1 MHATSRSGPDT
12 ATVDAARAGDRDA
25 LDALVAQSLPLVY
38 NIVGRALSGHADV
51 DDVVQETLLRMVSHL
66 ADLRDSQAFRSW
78 LVAIAIRQVRDRH
91 HSQKLSLT
99 RHAQLDDAGDVP
111 DVAGDF
117 VDVTIIRLG
126 LTDQRKEVA
135 EATRW
140 LAEEDRELLS
150 LWWLEETGAVA
161 RRDLAHALQLSAP
174 HAAVRVA
181 RMKEQVETG
190 RAIVRALQT
199 RPGCANLYGIARE
212 WDGSPSPLWRKR
224 FGRHVRDC
232 EVCAPR
238 THGMLPM
245 ERLLAGAPL
254 VAVPPG
260 LARSASRLWVKPI
273 QTARGTAGRARS
285 LHRIFSTPWHG
296 ALVAAGV
303 VAAVAVGAVAV
314 AVSGHANGTPV
325 AALPTSAALASPP
338 SASPSPSATP
348 SPSRSPLPSPRP
360 SPSTHPVVVP
370 AKPASSSRK
379 GVCVWTFTG
388 VDKAL
393 SQSGASWYYT
403 WSTNH
408 NGVSTP
414 KGVEFVPMIWGPGSV
429 TSSALK
435 QAKAA
440 GHELLGFNEPDLSAQ
455 SNMTVGKALDLWPQL
470 MSTGLTLGSPAVAS
484 GGATAGGWLD
494 QFMSGAKSRGYRVD
508 FITLHWY
515 GSDFTT
521 PGAVSQLKSY
531 IQAVYNRYHKPIWLT
546 EYALISFSNG
556 THYPSEAAQAAFV
569 TASTK
574 MLDGL
579 PYLQRYSWFALP
591 AADSGPSTGLFHS
604 GPTVT
609 QVGKAFEAAR

>member
-1 MHATSRSGPDT
+1 MHAPSRMSPDA

-66 ADLRDSQAFRSW
+66 ADLRDPRAFRSW

-91 HSQKLSLT
+91 HFQKTTQT
-99 RHAQLDDAGDVP
+99 RHAHLDDAGDVP

-117 VDVTIIRLG
+117 VDVTIMRLG
-126 LTDQRKEVA
+126 LTDQRREVA

-140 LAEEDRELLS
+140 LAAEDRDLLS
-150 LWWLEETGAVA
+150 LWWLEETGEVD
-161 RRDLAHALQLSAP
+161 RRELAEALQLSAP

-181 RMKEQVETG
+181 RMKDQVETA
-190 RAIVRALQT
+190 RTVVRALQA
-199 RPGCANLYGIARE
+199 RPGCMELYEIART
-212 WDGSPSPLWRKR
+212 WDGEPSPLWRKR
-224 FGRHVRDC
+224 FGRHVREC

-245 ERLLAGAPL
+245 DRLLAGAPL
-254 VAVPPG
+254 VIVPPTVAANAARL
-260 LARSASRLWVKPI
+260 LAKPVK
-273 QTARGTAGRARS
+273 A
-285 LHRIFSTPWHG
+285 LHATGKAHLLRHVFSGWHG
-296 ALVAAGV
+296 VVTAATVTSV
-303 VAAVAVGAVAV
+303 VAVTAVAV
-314 AVSGHANGTPV
+314 AAAGSDSPKPV
-325 AALPTSAALASPP
+325 AAPPTKAPVVTPFVSASPT
-338 SASPSPSATP
+338 ASPSPSLKPTVT
-348 SPSRSPLPSPRP
+348 
-360 SPSTHPVVVP
+360 PSTHKAVPPVTPVT
-370 AKPASSSRK
+370 SQRK
-379 GVCVWTFTG
+379 GVCVWTFSG
-388 VDKAL
+388 VSKAL
-393 SQSGASWYYT
+393 AQSGASWYYT

-429 TSSALK
+429 TASSL
-435 QAKAA
+435 KAA
-440 GHELLGFNEPDLSAQ
+440 KSAGKELLGFNEPDMSAQ
-455 SNMTVGKALDLWPQL
+455 SNMPVSQALDLWPQL
-470 MSTGLTLGSPAVAS
+470 EATGLKLGSPSVAY
-484 GGATAGGWLD
+484 GGDTPGGWLD
-494 QFMSGAKSRGYRVD
+494 QFMSGAKTRGYRVD

-521 PGAVSQLKSY
+521 PDAVNQLKSY

-546 EYALISFSNG
+546 EFALISFSNG
-556 THYPSEAAQAAFV
+556 THYPSESQQAAFV

-579 PYLQRYSWFALP
+579 PYLARYSWFGLP
-591 AADSGPSTGLFHS
+591 AADSGASTGLFHS

-609 QVGKAFEAAR
+609 AVGKAFEAAR